1 MISIRHKVLLACE
14 HSGITLTRLA
24 QELGMS
30 QPTLSKRLQTG
41 KLTQDELQ
49 AIAKVL
55 GCEYHSYFEFS
66 DGYKLE

>member
-41 KLTQDELQ
+41 KLTQTELET
-49 AIAKVL
+49 IAKVL

>member
-24 QELGMS
+24 QELGITQS
-30 QPTLSKRLQTG
+30 TLSQRLKVG
-41 KLTQDELQ
+41 KLTQDELET
-49 AIAKVL
+49 IAKLL
-55 GCEYHSYFEFS
+55 GCEYHSYFEFP

>member
-14 HSGITLTRLA
+14 KSGITLTRLA
-24 QELGMS
+24 QEMGMS
-30 QPTLSKRLQTG
+30 QSSLSKRLKVG
-41 KLTQDELQ
+41 KLTQEELEK
-49 AIAKVL
+49 IAELL